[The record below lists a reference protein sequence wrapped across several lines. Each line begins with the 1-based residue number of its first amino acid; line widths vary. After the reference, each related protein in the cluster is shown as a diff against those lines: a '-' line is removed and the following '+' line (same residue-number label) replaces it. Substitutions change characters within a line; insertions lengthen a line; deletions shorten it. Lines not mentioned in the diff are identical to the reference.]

1 LAALEWNVFDV
12 KDWDSGKYLPYDEA
26 CKLCAGL
33 GLPFVPLEERGEHF
47 DYTLEQLL
55 EKAKGKY
62 PSGLDKEGIVVR
74 DVMAPK
80 AVSFKVLNNDA
91 LLKEKD

>member
-1 LAALEWNVFDV
+1 MRE
-12 KDWDSGKYLPYDEA
+12 
-26 CKLCAGL
+26 LCESL
-33 GLPFVPLEERGEHF
+33 GVAVVPLEERGESF
-47 DYTLEQLL
+47 GYTLEELL

-74 DVMAPK
+74 DANSPK